1 MVERLTNKLDVLRAE
16 ISNAIVTLICKHN
29 TDCIEVFDEFDDKPI
44 IVESF
49 NDSMDTMTLDKIAV
63 IDAENFDVT
72 CSNGYDSTDTFSNK
86 VISIDNLF
94 EMYKWLVENED
105 DLFE

>member
-1 MVERLTNKLDVLRAE
+1 MERLENKLNSLRVD
-16 ISNAIVTLICKHN
+16 ISTVIVALIAKHN
-29 TDCIEVFDEFDDKPI
+29 TDRIEIDDEFDDKPI
-44 IVESF
+44 IVDSYD
-49 NDSMDTMTLDKIAV
+49 DSMDTMTLDKIVV

-94 EMYKWLVENED
+94 DMYKWLVENED

>member
-1 MVERLTNKLDVLRAE
+1 MERLENKLNALRVE
-16 ISNAIVTLICKHN
+16 ISTAIVALIAKHD
-29 TDCIEVFDEFDDKPI
+29 TDRIEVYDEFDDKPI
-44 IVESF
+44 IVDSY
-49 NDSMDTMTLDKIAV
+49 NDSMDTMTLDKIVV
-63 IDAENFDVT
+63 IDAENFDVA

>member
-1 MVERLTNKLDVLRAE
+1 MERLENKLNALRVE
-16 ISNAIVTLICKHN
+16 ISTAIVALIAKHN
-29 TDCIEVFDEFDDKPI
+29 TDHIEVYDEFDDKPI
-44 IVESF
+44 IVDSF
-49 NDSMDTMTLDKIAV
+49 DDSMDTMTLDKIMV
-63 IDAENFDVT
+63 IDAENFDVV

-94 EMYKWLVENED
+94 DMYKWLVENED

>member
-1 MVERLTNKLDVLRAE
+1 MERFENKLNALRVE
-16 ISNAIVTLICKHN
+16 ISTAIVALITKHN
-29 TDCIEVFDEFDDKPI
+29 TDCIEVYDEFDDKPI
-44 IVESF
+44 IVDSF

-63 IDAENFDVT
+63 IDAENFDVG
-72 CSNGYDSTDTFSNK
+72 CVNGYDSTDTFSNK

-94 EMYKWLVENED
+94 DLYKWLVENED

>member
-1 MVERLTNKLDVLRAE
+1 MERLENKLNALRVE
-16 ISNAIVTLICKHN
+16 ISTAIVALIAKHN
-29 TDCIEVFDEFDDKPI
+29 IDRIEVYDEFDDKPI
-44 IVESF
+44 IVDSYD
-49 NDSMDTMTLDKIAV
+49 DSMDTMTLDKIAV

-72 CSNGYDSTDTFSNK
+72 CSNGYDSTDTFSSK
-86 VISIDNLF
+86 IISIDNLF

>member
-1 MVERLTNKLDVLRAE
+1 MERLENKLNALRVE
-16 ISNAIVTLICKHN
+16 ISTAIVALIAKHN
-29 TDCIEVFDEFDDKPI
+29 TDRIEVYDEFDDKPI
-44 IVESF
+44 IVDSYD
-49 NDSMDTMTLDKIAV
+49 DSMDTMTLDKIAV

-72 CSNGYDSTDTFSNK
+72 CSNGYDSTDTFSSK
-86 VISIDNLF
+86 IISIDNLF

>member
-1 MVERLTNKLDVLRAE
+1 MERLENKLNALRVE
-16 ISNAIVTLICKHN
+16 ISTAIVALIAKHN
-29 TDCIEVFDEFDDKPI
+29 TDRIEVYDEFDDKPI
-44 IVESF
+44 IVDSYD
-49 NDSMDTMTLDKIAV
+49 DSMNTMTLDKIVV
-63 IDAENFDVT
+63 IDAEHFDAT